1 MACTVLLH
9 CPISAGIR
17 TVDSQSNLRI
27 LFIVFTS
34 TLLLEELNS
43 IYESLSVLLVS
54 LQDRE
59 SQIAAIESTF
69 DAAQRPVSN
78 VRLHVLDV

>member
-9 CPISAGIR
+9 CPISAEIR

-43 IYESLSVLLVS
+43 IYESLSILLVS

-78 VRLHVLDV
+78 VRLHVLDL